1 MRSMST
7 PSAEDPLVC
16 TVLDLET
23 SGLDPRVDRILQ
35 VAAVDITLT
44 ETAGSVTAEQTGEWS
59 TLVRLP
65 RPWTRV
71 GAREIHGIT
80 RRRLRRG
87 IPLRQ
92 AVAELDRRLEGRVA
106 IAHNLDFDWTFLES
120 AREREGLPAS
130 KAPTACTLEMSR
142 SLDPNRQRSHRLGDL
157 CRDHDIPLV
166 NAHDALADAQATAAL
181 LPILL
186 SQAGGLGALRV
197 ASDQPTS

>member
-1 MRSMST
+1 MRSMSM
-7 PSAEDPLVC
+7 PSAGDPLVC

-23 SGLDPRVDRILQ
+23 SGLDARVDRILQ

-44 ETAGSVTAEQTGEWS
+44 EVAGSVTAEQTGEWS

-80 RRRLRRG
+80 RRRLQRG
-87 IPLRQ
+87 IRLRE

-106 IAHNLDFDWTFLES
+106 IAHNLNFDWAFLES

-130 KAPTACTLEMSR
+130 KAPTACTLEISR
-142 SLDPNRQRSHRLGDL
+142 SLDPGRRRSHRLGDL
-157 CRDHDIPLV
+157 CRDHDIPLI
-166 NAHDALADAQATAAL
+166 NAHDALADARATAAL
-181 LPILL
+181 VPILL
-186 SQAGGLGALRV
+186 SQAGGLGALQV
-197 ASDQPTS
+197 AGDQPTS